1 MSTTAPT
8 PSSAPS
14 GRTNAL
20 RWAIGLIV
28 VGLIVL
34 SSVVFALPEG
44 HVAVVTRFGRPR
56 AVLTEAGAHGKLP
69 WPFEK
74 AHLIDARKQLWNTRF
89 AETLTRDQKNVVLRT
104 YVVWS
109 VADGQRYL
117 EAVGT
122 RQAAEGHLDGIVT
135 NAKNALLGRYPLAAL
150 VSTKAK
156 SLKLGAIERALTA
169 DARKAAVRYGIEVH
183 QVGLKRLGLPEENL
197 RAVFEQ
203 MRQERSKE
211 AARFRAQGSRKA
223 LEIRAAADLKVAQTR
238 AKAQQQAEA
247 ISGKAEAEV
256 AAIYAGSHG
265 KAPDFYRFLRSLEAL
280 KKILG
285 DKSTVV
291 LRADRAPFELLTE
304 GVKNKARRPKAP

>member
-1 MSTTAPT
+1 MSNTSPA
-8 PSSAPS
+8 AN
-14 GRTNAL
+14 RNL
-20 RWAIGLIV
+20 IRWALGLLVI
-28 VGLIVL
+28 GLIVL

-44 HVAVVTRFGRPR
+44 HLAVVTRFGRPR
-56 AVLTEAGAHGKLP
+56 AVLAAAGAHAKLP

-109 VADGQRYL
+109 VADGQRFL

-122 RQAAEGHLDGIVT
+122 PRAAEGHLDSIVT
-135 NAKNALLGRYPLAAL
+135 NAKNALLGRYPLSAL
-150 VSTKAK
+150 VSTKK
-156 SLKLGAIERALTA
+156 ESLQLDAIERALSA
-169 DARKAAVRYGIEVH
+169 DARKAAKRYGIAVH

-223 LEIRAAADLKVAQTR
+223 LEIRATADLAVARTR

-247 ISGKAEAEV
+247 LTGKAEAEV
-256 AAIYAGSHG
+256 ASIYAGSHG
-265 KAPDFYRFLRSLEAL
+265 KAPDFYRFVRSLEAL

-291 LRADRAPFELLTE
+291 LRADRAPFELLMRSP
-304 GVKNKARRPKAP
+304 GRPAPKRRAAKP